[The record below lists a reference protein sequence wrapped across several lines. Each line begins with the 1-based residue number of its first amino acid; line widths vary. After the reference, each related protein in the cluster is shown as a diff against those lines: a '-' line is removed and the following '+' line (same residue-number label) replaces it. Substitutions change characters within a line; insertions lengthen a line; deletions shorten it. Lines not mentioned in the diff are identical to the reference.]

1 MLSREDYLEVARIH
15 KDAISEGFLSTLGV
29 NFLALLY
36 ESIDQ
41 AGGCVLIV
49 ERTEGRIV
57 GFVSG
62 ASGLGGVYKRMFRS
76 WRRLLVALFPAL
88 LSPRKLYRI
97 GETVFFSKKFENID
111 VELPSYE
118 LLSIAVSK
126 EFRGKGRAE
135 QLFKSLV
142 SYFHDSGVEK
152 FKIVVGDALVPA
164 HKFYCRMGACPVAR
178 AEVHKGCGSIIYVCD
193 VG

>member
-1 MLSREDYLEVARIH
+1 MLSRDDYLEVARIH

-36 ESIDQ
+36 EAIDQ
-41 AGGCVLIV
+41 SEGCVLIV
-49 ERTEGRIV
+49 ERADGKIV

-62 ASGLGGVYKRMFRS
+62 ARGLGGVYKIMLRS
-76 WRRLLVALFPAL
+76 WVRLFVALFPAL
-88 LSPRKLYRI
+88 FSPSKLYRI
-97 GETVFFSKKFENID
+97 GETVFFGKKAAS
-111 VELPSYE
+111 VEAHLPNYE

-142 SYFHDSGVEK
+142 SHFHDNGVEK
-152 FKIVVGDALVPA
+152 FKIVVGDALAPA
-164 HKFYCRMGACPVAR
+164 HRFYSRMGAYPVAR
-178 AEVHKGCGSIIYVCD
+178 AEVHKGSGSTIYVCD
-193 VG
+193 VE